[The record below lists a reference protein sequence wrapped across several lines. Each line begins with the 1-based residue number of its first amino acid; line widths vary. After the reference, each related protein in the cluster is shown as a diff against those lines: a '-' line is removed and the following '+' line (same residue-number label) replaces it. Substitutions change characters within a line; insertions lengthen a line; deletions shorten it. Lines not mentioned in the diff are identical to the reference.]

1 MASSST
7 TNNNNN
13 NNAEEEE
20 EEHALY
26 KLLNILPNATEKEI
40 KKAYHTKA
48 RHVHPDR
55 CGGTVEAKKNF
66 QILQKAYEILSD
78 PEKRKL
84 YDRTGCTDTD
94 NNQFWE
100 AYKHYRQAFP
110 EITKEDIFA
119 FEKEYRHSNEEKQ
132 AIVDFYV
139 KHKGNVSNILGFIL
153 CSRDEDIPR
162 FIQIIDEAIEKKEIQ
177 LKTIYQKSKMNILTS
192 QELDQMEMEN
202 GEDIGKEEKEEEEEE
217 AGVDD
222 DDDWIV
228 YGEEDE
234 DTNMLSS
241 SSSSTKDGSS
251 SSSNTSRHNNK
262 KKENSKQKGNNSNKN
277 KNTKKKIKKK
287 KKKQDNDDDAFAALR
302 AQIHNNKKKREQPPP
317 IDDTDPMA
325 ALRAQIFSRG
335 QERHTSMIDMLSAKY
350 GNGNG
355 SGSKKKRKG
364 SSSSSNKKKKKR
376 K

>member
-7 TNNNNN
+7 TTNNNNN
-13 NNAEEEE
+13 EEEE

-202 GEDIGKEEKEEEEEE
+202 GEDIGKEEEEEEKEEEE

-277 KNTKKKIKKK
+277 KNNTKKKIKKK

-350 GNGNG
+350 GNG

-364 SSSSSNKKKKKR
+364 SSSSSKKKQKKR

>member
-7 TNNNNN
+7 TTNNNNN
-13 NNAEEEE
+13 EEEE

-55 CGGTVEAKKNF
+55 CGGTVEAKRNF

-132 AIVDFYV
+132 
-139 KHKGNVSNILGFIL
+139 
-153 CSRDEDIPR
+153 EDL
-162 FIQIIDEAIEKKEIQ
+162 Q
-177 LKTIYQKSKMNILTS
+177 
-192 QELDQMEMEN
+192 
-202 GEDIGKEEKEEEEEE
+202 
-217 AGVDD
+217 
-222 DDDWIV
+222 
-228 YGEEDE
+228 
-234 DTNMLSS
+234 
-241 SSSSTKDGSS
+241 
-251 SSSNTSRHNNK
+251 
-262 KKENSKQKGNNSNKN
+262 
-277 KNTKKKIKKK
+277 
-287 KKKQDNDDDAFAALR
+287 DDAQGDLQEDAQEAAL
-302 AQIHNNKKKREQPPP
+302 
-317 IDDTDPMA
+317 
-325 ALRAQIFSRG
+325 F
-335 QERHTSMIDMLSAKY
+335 
-350 GNGNG
+350 
-355 SGSKKKRKG
+355 
-364 SSSSSNKKKKKR
+364 
-376 K
+376 

>member
-1 MASSST
+1 MASSSTT

-13 NNAEEEE
+13 NEEEE

-222 DDDWIV
+222 DDWIV

-241 SSSSTKDGSS
+241 SSSSTKAGSS
-251 SSSNTSRHNNK
+251 SSGNTSRHNNK

-277 KNTKKKIKKK
+277 NTKKKIKKK

-350 GNGNG
+350 GNG

-364 SSSSSNKKKKKR
+364 SSSSSKKKQKKR

>member
-7 TNNNNN
+7 TNNNN

-132 AIVDFYV
+132 AIVDFYI
-139 KHKGNVSNILGFIL
+139 KHKGNVSNIQVNNCLFFFI
-153 CSRDEDIPR
+153 
-162 FIQIIDEAIEKKEIQ
+162 
-177 LKTIYQKSKMNILTS
+177 
-192 QELDQMEMEN
+192 
-202 GEDIGKEEKEEEEEE
+202 
-217 AGVDD
+217 
-222 DDDWIV
+222 
-228 YGEEDE
+228 
-234 DTNMLSS
+234 
-241 SSSSTKDGSS
+241 
-251 SSSNTSRHNNK
+251 
-262 KKENSKQKGNNSNKN
+262 
-277 KNTKKKIKKK
+277 
-287 KKKQDNDDDAFAALR
+287 
-302 AQIHNNKKKREQPPP
+302 
-317 IDDTDPMA
+317 
-325 ALRAQIFSRG
+325 
-335 QERHTSMIDMLSAKY
+335 
-350 GNGNG
+350 
-355 SGSKKKRKG
+355 
-364 SSSSSNKKKKKR
+364 
-376 K
+376 

>member
-1 MASSST
+1 M
-7 TNNNNN
+7 
-13 NNAEEEE
+13 
-20 EEHALY
+20 
-26 KLLNILPNATEKEI
+26 
-40 KKAYHTKA
+40 
-48 RHVHPDR
+48 
-55 CGGTVEAKKNF
+55 G
-66 QILQKAYEILSD
+66 
-78 PEKRKL
+78 
-84 YDRTGCTDTD
+84 
-94 NNQFWE
+94 
-100 AYKHYRQAFP
+100 YRQAFP

-251 SSSNTSRHNNK
+251 SSSSNTSR
-262 KKENSKQKGNNSNKN
+262 
-277 KNTKKKIKKK
+277 
-287 KKKQDNDDDAFAALR
+287 
-302 AQIHNNKKKREQPPP
+302 
-317 IDDTDPMA
+317 
-325 ALRAQIFSRG
+325 
-335 QERHTSMIDMLSAKY
+335 
-350 GNGNG
+350 
-355 SGSKKKRKG
+355 
-364 SSSSSNKKKKKR
+364 
-376 K
+376 